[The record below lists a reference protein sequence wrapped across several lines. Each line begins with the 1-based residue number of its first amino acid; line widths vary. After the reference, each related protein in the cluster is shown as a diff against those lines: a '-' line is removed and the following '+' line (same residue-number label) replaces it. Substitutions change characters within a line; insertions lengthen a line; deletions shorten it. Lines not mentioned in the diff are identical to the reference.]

1 MGTVENP
8 NTWAPS
14 MNTKDCTQGFCSLS
28 CPQWCY
34 LVFPPP
40 PPFAFLHN
48 HDESQSGSNFSPLV
62 IAIIGI
68 LASAFLLASYY
79 ALITKYCGNSVSTRA
94 DNNQHSHE
102 SMEEE
107 DRNLD
112 PSHHEPWL
120 MSRNGLDEGVIKAI
134 TLVKYKKG
142 DGLVGSS
149 MCSICLIEILEDD
162 TLRLLPKCS
171 HAFHVACID
180 TWLKSHSNCPLCR
193 ANIVSTFAHPPS
205 PPQFV
210 VDVANQPHDHQNQ
223 LGNGETRSSEEG
235 REMGLLE
242 QVSANSPKGPFR
254 AFSDLGDIGLR
265 DITVTDAGDH
275 QGSVGGQIMR
285 RSISMDHP
293 CETHLSV
300 SEILRFD
307 RREDFRVENCQ
318 VHDQYPKEAT
328 SESSK
333 ASITGSTN
341 AKFLFCK
348 LGRVRNAVIHV

>member
-1 MGTVENP
+1 MGSVENP
-8 NTWAPS
+8 KTWAPY

-34 LVFPPP
+34 LVFTPP
-40 PPFAFLHN
+40 PPFAVLPGR
-48 HDESQSGSNFSPLV
+48 DESQSGLKFSPLV

-68 LASAFLLASYY
+68 LASAFLLVSYY

-94 DNNQHSHE
+94 DNNQHSDE
-102 SMEEE
+102 GMEEE
-107 DRNLD
+107 DQNLD

-120 MSRNGLDEGVIKAI
+120 MSTNGLDEAVIKAI

-149 MCSICLIEILEDD
+149 MCSICLGEILEDD

-193 ANIVSTFAHPPS
+193 ANIVSTFAHPSS
-205 PPQFV
+205 PPQLV
-210 VDVANQPHDHQNQ
+210 VDIAIQPHDHQNQ
-223 LGNGETRSSEEG
+223 LGNGETRPSEEG

-265 DITVTDAGDH
+265 ELIVTDAGDH
-275 QGSVGGQIMR
+275 GSVGGQIMR

-293 CETHLSV
+293 RETHLSV
-300 SEILRFD
+300 PEILRFD
-307 RREDFRVENCQ
+307 RGEDFQMENCQ
-318 VHDQYPKEAT
+318 VQDQHPKEAT

-341 AKFLFCK
+341 ARFLVCK
-348 LGRVRNAVIHV
+348 HGRVRDAVIHV